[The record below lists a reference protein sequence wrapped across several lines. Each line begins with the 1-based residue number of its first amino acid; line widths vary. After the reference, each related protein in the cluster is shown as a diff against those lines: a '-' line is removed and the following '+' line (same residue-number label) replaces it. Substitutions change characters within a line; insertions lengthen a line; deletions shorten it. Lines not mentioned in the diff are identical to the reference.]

1 MKGGAFFLPF
11 EGGCAAGER
20 APSEG
25 RLEMT
30 PGDLALANASVYQ
43 RNAAAAVRE
52 ENGGE
57 VLPSEEP
64 AEAHSCRR
72 TSE

>member
-1 MKGGAFFLPF
+1 MLSSSRLRVVVQQESGP
-11 EGGCAAGER
+11 
-20 APSEG
+20 PSEG
-25 RLEMT
+25 RLEVT